1 MVRSKTRRAEAGLR
15 RWIAAAAFLAV
26 AAFLVVAPVPA
37 RSGSLEYGFR
47 LTSLYDDNLLEYS
60 ARDLEEFLKGINPP
74 RFDLETSDD
83 LSFQSRFELAWRG
96 DTRRP
101 VTWQLHAT
109 DSRQLRN
116 SLRTR
121 QSYSFRVRAPLRDQG
136 SVSLSLGYLPR
147 YYLRTLWE
155 DDLPVPYRKLPR
167 YRPAEYRQYSLGAS
181 CARRVLGLRTRVS
194 FDHHRSNYL
203 DGFPERDSNS
213 DSVDL
218 SLSPR
223 GLGAL
228 RVGLR
233 GGYRRV
239 AARGSDGDEA
249 ASSPDDPDVSSH
261 SIGIGGSLTW
271 VLRDEMPTLSMRQ
284 SLDYHVRSFTTTD
297 SRDLFHYRR
306 EDRAFTGNWEFILGL
321 GGEWKLR
328 GSYELAEQRTGSLP
342 DASESGADAG
352 DFTSHRVSLGLG
364 WTFRGSRGDEGDDE

>member
-1 MVRSKTRRAEAGLR
+1 MLRSKTPRAEGRFRPWATVVTCLPVVAL
-15 RWIAAAAFLAV
+15 ITLAAA
-26 AAFLVVAPVPA
+26 PA

-47 LTSLYDDNLLEYS
+47 LTSVYDDNLLDYS
-60 ARDLEEFLKGINPP
+60 ARDLDEFLKGINPP
-74 RFDLETSDD
+74 RFNLETSDD
-83 LSFQSRFELAWRG
+83 LSFQSRFELTWRG
-96 DTRRP
+96 SSRRP

-116 SLRTR
+116 ALRTH
-121 QSYSFRVRAPLRDQG
+121 QSYSVRVRTPLAGQG
-136 SVSLSLGYLPR
+136 SVSLSLAYLPR

-167 YRPAEYRQYSLGAS
+167 YRPAEYRRYGLGAS
-181 CARRVLGLRTRVS
+181 ITRRLPGLRARFS

-218 SLSPR
+218 SVSPR

-228 RVGLR
+228 RGSFR

-239 AARGSDGDEA
+239 SARGRDGDET
-249 ASSPDDPDVSSH
+249 ASAPDDPDVSSH
-261 SIGIGGSLTW
+261 SIGIGGSMTW
-271 VLRDEMPTLSMRQ
+271 VLRDEMPTLLLRQ
-284 SLDYHVRSFTTTD
+284 ALDYHVRSFTTQDTK
-297 SRDLFHYRR
+297 DLFHYRR
-306 EDRAFTGNWEFILGL
+306 EDRGFTGNWGFILGI

-364 WTFRGSRGDEGDDE
+364 WSFRGTRGDEGDDE